1 MAGTRLRDERKT
13 IVCRCLDSQLRC
25 RMLGVNGSHTS
36 VGGSR
41 RDVSRHLSRQQQAGD
56 LRCPAPLPARLE
68 PQRNRRRVRMVG
80 HCLGG
85 ALQPLPPDLEDR
97 RSRASGW
104 DAEAEP
110 PAGTRIER
118 PVRPDQPLCRSALL
132 EWADDTQEYFEASL
146 LYTLWNPARA
156 RVEQHPGE
164 TNWSSFRAT
173 VGLDWTPKAL
183 DTTELLRYF
192 GSTPAAA
199 LDHFTRWVE
208 AGRRQALRCW
218 ADRDSEVR

>member
-1 MAGTRLRDERKT
+1 MYHVTSRGNNKQVIFDARLRSLHVSNLSEIADEYGWSVIAWAVLSNHYHLILK
-13 IVCRCLDSQLRC
+13 IGEAGLADGMQKLNLR
-25 RMLGVNGSHTS
+25 L
-36 VGGSR
+36 
-41 RDVSRHLSRQQQAGD
+41 A
-56 LRCPAPLPARLE
+56 
-68 PQRNRRRVRMVG
+68 
-80 HCLGG
+80 
-85 ALQPLPPDLEDR
+85 
-97 RSRASGW
+97 RASNARF
-104 DAEAEP
+104 D
-110 PAGTRIER
+110 RINHCVGA
-118 PVRPDQPLCRSALL
+118 PYWSGLI
-132 EWADDTQEYFEASL
+132 DTQEYFEASL

-156 RVEQHPGE
+156 RVEQHPSE

-208 AGRRQALRCW
+208 AGRRQALRRW